1 MIIGNG
7 MLANSL
13 KPFDEENIVVFASGV
28 SNSLET
34 KDSEFDREIKLL
46 RSTVEK
52 FPNKKLIYFS
62 TCSIYDLSKVES
74 PYVMHKLKV
83 EEIIS
88 KICPHYTIFRVGNA
102 VGSGGNPNTL
112 INFLENSIRNGQVI
126 SLHNNARRV
135 LIGVDDIAKLV
146 SQNLKSFDNKIVNI
160 VYPHQF
166 QLIEVVSTLEK
177 HLQLKAKY
185 ELVDEGSAYNMDF
198 DEIMKSYFQ
207 GISPEE
213 YLQKLYTTYL

>member
-13 KPFDEENIVVFASGV
+13 RPFDEENIIIFASGV

-34 KDSEFDREIKLL
+34 KDSEFEREILLL

-88 KICPHYTIFRVGNA
+88 KICPQYTIFRVGNA

-126 SLHNNARRV
+126 SLHNKARRV
-135 LIGVDDIAKLV
+135 LIGVDDIANLV
-146 SQNLKSFDNKIVNI
+146 SQNLESFENKIVNV

-213 YLQKLYTTYL
+213 YLQKLYATYL

>member
-34 KDSEFDREIKLL
+34 KDSEFDREIQLL
-46 RSTVEK
+46 YSTVEK

-88 KICPHYTIFRVGNA
+88 KICPRYTIFRVGNA

-126 SLHNNARRV
+126 SLHNKARRV
-135 LIGVDDIAKLV
+135 LVGVNDIANLV
-146 SQNLKSFDNKIVNI
+146 SQNFTSFENKIVNV

-166 QLIEVVSTLEK
+166 QLIEIVSTLEK

-185 ELVDEGSAYNMDF
+185 ELVDEGSAYNMEF

>member
-13 KPFDEENIVVFASGV
+13 RPFDEENIIVFASGV

-34 KDSEFDREIKLL
+34 KESEFDREILLL

-88 KICPHYTIFRVGNA
+88 KICPRYTIFRVGNA

-126 SLHNNARRV
+126 SLHNKARRV
-135 LIGVDDIAKLV
+135 LVGVDDIANLV
-146 SQNLKSFDNKIVNI
+146 SQNLEIFENKIVNV

-185 ELVDEGSAYNMDF
+185 QLVDEGSAYNMDF
-198 DEIMKSYFQ
+198 DEIMRSYFH

-213 YLQKLYTTYL
+213 YLQKLYSTYL

>member
-13 KPFDEENIVVFASGV
+13 RPFDEENIIVFASGV

-34 KDSEFDREIKLL
+34 KESEFEREILLL

-88 KICPHYTIFRVGNA
+88 KICPRYTIFRVGNA

-112 INFLENSIRNGQVI
+112 INFLENSIRNGQII
-126 SLHNNARRV
+126 SLHNKARRV
-135 LIGVDDIAKLV
+135 LVGVDDIANLV
-146 SQNLKSFDNKIVNI
+146 SQNLESFENKIIDV

-177 HLQLKAKY
+177 HFQLKAKY

>member
-13 KPFDEENIVVFASGV
+13 RPFDEENIIVFASGV

-34 KDSEFDREIKLL
+34 KDSEFDREILLL

-88 KICPHYTIFRVGNA
+88 KICPRYTIFRVGNA

-112 INFLENSIRNGQVI
+112 INFLENSIRNGQMI

-135 LIGVDDIAKLV
+135 LIGVDDIANLV
-146 SQNLKSFDNKIVNI
+146 SQNLKSFDNKIVNV

-166 QLIEVVSTLEK
+166 QLIEVVTTLEK
-177 HLQLKAKY
+177 HLQLKANYK
-185 ELVDEGSAYNMDF
+185 LVDEGSAYNMEF
-198 DEIMKSYFQ
+198 DEIMKSYFR

>member
-13 KPFDEENIVVFASGV
+13 RPFDEENIIVFASGV

-34 KDSEFDREIKLL
+34 KQSEFEREILLL

-74 PYVMHKLKV
+74 PYVMHKIKV

-88 KICPHYTIFRVGNA
+88 KICPRYTIFRVGNA

-112 INFLENSIRNGQVI
+112 INFLENSIRNGQMI
-126 SLHNNARRV
+126 SLHNKARRV
-135 LIGVDDIAKLV
+135 LIGVDDIANLV
-146 SQNLKSFDNKIVNI
+146 SQNLESFQNKIVDV

-185 ELVDEGSAYNMDF
+185 ELVDEGSAYDMDF
-198 DEIMKSYFQ
+198 DEIMRSYFH